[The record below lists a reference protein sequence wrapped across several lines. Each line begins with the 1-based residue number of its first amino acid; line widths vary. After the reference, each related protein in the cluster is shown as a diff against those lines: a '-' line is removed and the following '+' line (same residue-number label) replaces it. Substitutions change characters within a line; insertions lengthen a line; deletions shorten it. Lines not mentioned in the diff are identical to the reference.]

1 MNFQSRYKNVKVI
14 AIDADDTLWDC
25 QSQFDKVELEYT
37 RLLENYASGRA
48 ISESLFATELAN
60 MPILGYGTKAFTL
73 SLIENAV
80 RVSDGKVGGEAIGR
94 IVELGKTL
102 LKFPTTPLPGV
113 KDTLLKMADLRR
125 QKPLRVVVFTKGELQ
140 DQENKLR
147 RSGLWDLF
155 DDIIV
160 VADKTEAEYRNLAA
174 RYGVSPAEL
183 VMVGNS
189 FKSDIAPALRIGAL
203 AMHIPYHVVWKMEH
217 AEPFEHPNL
226 RPIRHFS
233 EILQLFE

>member
-1 MNFQSRYKNVKVI
+1 MEHPSRYKNVKVI

-25 QSQFDKVELEYT
+25 QSHFDKVELEYT
-37 RLLENYASGRA
+37 RLLENYASGKA
-48 ISESLFATELAN
+48 ISESLFATEMAN

-80 RVSDGKVGGEAIGR
+80 RLSGGYVGGDTIGR
-94 IVELGKTL
+94 ILELGKAL
-102 LKFPTTPLPGV
+102 LEFPTTPLPEV
-113 KDTLLKMADLRR
+113 RSTLEALVRLRR
-125 QKPLRVVVFTKGELQ
+125 ERGLRVVVFTKGELQ

-147 RSGLWDLF
+147 RSGLWNLF
-155 DDIIV
+155 DDVIV
-160 VADKTEAEYRNLAA
+160 VADKTEEEYRRLIA
-174 RYGVSPAEL
+174 RYGIAPSEL

-217 AEPFEHPNL
+217 AETFEHPNL
-226 RPIRHFS
+226 TPIRHFS
-233 EILQLFE
+233 EILRVLE